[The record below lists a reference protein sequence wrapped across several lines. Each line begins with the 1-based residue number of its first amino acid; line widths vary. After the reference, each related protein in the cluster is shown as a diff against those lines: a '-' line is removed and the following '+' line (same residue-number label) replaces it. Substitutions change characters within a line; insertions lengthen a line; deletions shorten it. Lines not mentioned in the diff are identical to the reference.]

1 VSALSSAFATPSTL
15 RLPSD
20 DPMTGGEGGSFIN
33 PGPALQ
39 GLLEAKCEQR
49 KGTILQKVCLILLDS
64 RVSTH
69 VTGDL
74 VS

>member
-1 VSALSSAFATPSTL
+1 MADSTSTFATASTL

-20 DPMTGGEGGSFIN
+20 DPMAGGEGGTFIN

-39 GLLEAKCEQR
+39 GLLEANCRKR
-49 KGTILQKVCLILLDS
+49 KGTILQEVCLILLDS
-64 RVSTH
+64 RAPTH
-69 VTGDL
+69 ATWDL